1 MINTDEYLSADKDQD
16 VNINVRELF
25 SGKEK
30 PTINYFLE
38 KNLNKE
44 YSIRNFCIHNNELD
58 IDESDEGYI
67 AQGKCGVVRKG
78 RVISP
83 DGSHEDLIFK
93 IFISHKVHPVELEEI
108 KYTVE
113 LNKLL
118 PDCVIKIKFIE
129 RCNILESSNNNVS
142 MWSDNK
148 EIILLGMEQGI
159 STLDSYLLSV
169 EHDIDEFERVLSL
182 ALDTCDKI
190 NRSGYFHR
198 DIKPVNIVIVNRNG
212 INVPV
217 LIDFGAMCYMSNIDK
232 KYNLSDKNPPLDSF
246 YLALHMLYTFEPVKS
261 VRPICLYFAFKFYKI
276 LMFYLYDDINIK
288 NINDH
293 FFNHYFNTPPGSD
306 YFGNVFLKYFKKF
319 GEPIDFIPIEDITRY
334 IHNRVKTT
342 IEKSLD
348 SVEIKNYNNSSSL
361 FDIIKTEIKHLN
373 QLDVK
378 TPCTTATHY
387 LDFNLLCSF
396 VNNTCPSLSPID
408 NK

>member
-1 MINTDEYLSADKDQD
+1 
-16 VNINVRELF
+16 
-25 SGKEK
+25 
-30 PTINYFLE
+30 
-38 KNLNKE
+38 
-44 YSIRNFCIHNNELD
+44 
-58 IDESDEGYI
+58 
-67 AQGKCGVVRKG
+67 
-78 RVISP
+78 
-83 DGSHEDLIFK
+83 
-93 IFISHKVHPVELEEI
+93 
-108 KYTVE
+108 
-113 LNKLL
+113 
-118 PDCVIKIKFIE
+118 
-129 RCNILESSNNNVS
+129 
-142 MWSDNK
+142 
-148 EIILLGMEQGI
+148 
-159 STLDSYLLSV
+159 
-169 EHDIDEFERVLSL
+169 
-182 ALDTCDKI
+182 
-190 NRSGYFHR
+190 
-198 DIKPVNIVIVNRNG
+198 
-212 INVPV
+212 
-217 LIDFGAMCYMSNIDK
+217 MSNIDK

-261 VRPICLYFAFKFYKI
+261 VRPMCLYFAFKFYKI

-378 TPCTTATHY
+378 TQCTTSTHS

-396 VNNTCPSLSPID
+396 VNNTCPSLSPIN